1 MHTCSSHIIRYIY
14 KILFHITFA
23 LNYLLMDH
31 QCFLMAVPCC
41 ILTLSICE
49 INCNSERQ
57 IMQTSKEN
65 NFILVRTEFLYL
77 NTNPLGLRNQLC
89 QELFREQ
96 WSPFHTTTL
105 ISCNLSYK
113 ARASEKNAFNL
124 LPQQQQP
131 LS

>member
-1 MHTCSSHIIRYIY
+1 
-14 KILFHITFA
+14 
-23 LNYLLMDH
+23 
-31 QCFLMAVPCC
+31 
-41 ILTLSICE
+41 
-49 INCNSERQ
+49 
-57 IMQTSKEN
+57 MQTSKEN

-113 ARASEKNAFNL
+113 ARASEHLIYFPSSSNPSRKPYGQMFISRGRPHAIL
-124 LPQQQQP
+124 TTLM
-131 LS
+131 